1 MNSEKIRELAKQSG
15 FYFYDLH
22 DIDGQDL
29 GETIESDSWD
39 SADKFAELIIRECVS
54 ICKEKERPNLYSV
67 REVENTIKEHFGI
80 EE

>member
-1 MNSEKIRELAKQSG
+1 MNDRIKELAKQSG

-29 GETIESDSWD
+29 GETVEADSW
-39 SADKFAELIIRECVS
+39 SAVDKFAELIVKECATILDTEISPPSHPFNS
-54 ICKEKERPNLYSV
+54 IGHKL
-67 REVENTIKEHFGI
+67 KEHFGI